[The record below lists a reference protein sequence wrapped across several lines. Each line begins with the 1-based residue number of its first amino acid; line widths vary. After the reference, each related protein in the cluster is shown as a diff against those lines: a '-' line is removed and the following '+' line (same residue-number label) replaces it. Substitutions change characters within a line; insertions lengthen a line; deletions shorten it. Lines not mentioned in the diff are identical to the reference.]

1 MATIEDLM
9 QSNLFKGIEAAELE
23 KVLLNT
29 KEETFLSGKR
39 IFNEGEAADLL
50 YIILDGILDLTFK
63 FKMGEV
69 ETEITADTKGRG
81 HSVGWS
87 AIISP
92 HVYTLSGICRE
103 NVNVLTVDRK
113 TMLSLCEENPHFG
126 FIFMHNIAGLVGSR
140 MKQLQSMFIKEVQRG
155 ISKI

>member
-1 MATIEDLM
+1 MATVEDLM

-23 KVLLNT
+23 KVLLNV
-29 KEETFLSGKR
+29 KEETFPSGKR
-39 IFNEGEAADLL
+39 IFNEGEEADLL
-50 YIILDGILDLTFK
+50 YIILDGILDLTFNL
-63 FKMGEV
+63 KMGDV
-69 ETEITADTKGRG
+69 ETEITTDTKGRG

-87 AIISP
+87 AMISP

-103 NVNVLTVDRK
+103 NVNALTVDRG

-126 FIFMHNIAGLVGSR
+126 FIFMQNLAGLVGSR

-155 ISKI
+155 IPRL